1 MKKLIFSFILMATS
15 TLMFAQDRYVVFFKD
30 KANSPYQLN
39 NPSAF
44 LSQRAI
50 ERRIRM
56 SISIDSLDIP
66 VNPSYVSGV
75 ASKGAKILNRSRW
88 FNSCI
93 VQADTTQITAVGAL
107 PYVQSYTK
115 VFGANLQ
122 RISVKKKYDE
132 VKEAD
137 ASANRNKALG
147 GYGGAGNQTQMI
159 NADLLHQAGY
169 TGKNTLIAVI
179 DAGFT
184 NTNTHRAFD
193 SLRAQNRILGT
204 WDFSLNNADVYNY
217 SNHGTSVLSCIAAN
231 VPDTMIGTAPHAK
244 FYLLRS
250 EEEAT
255 EYEVEEYNWAA
266 AAEYADS
273 VGVDIINSSLGYTEF
288 DARSQNHTY
297 ADMNGNTAVVT
308 LAAKMASNKGVLVV
322 NSAGNSGNDTW
333 FHIGAPADAEEV
345 FSIGAV
351 QSDRGIAGFSSRG
364 PTSDQRIKPD
374 VSAQGAPAYV
384 ARSNGGF
391 GTGSGTSFSGPIIAG
406 FSACAWELYKVN
418 HPNSKPAQV
427 KAWIKQYS
435 DKANQPNN
443 EYGYGIPDG
452 SKLLLNASV
461 DTNPNK
467 KFVFYPNPNQGT
479 VYVQIND
486 NSSNN
491 LWDFQISD
499 MLGKILYAEAF
510 NSVDLLMGIKLPEN
524 ISRGFYII
532 SLSNKENAFKQV
544 FIKE

>member
-1 MKKLIFSFILMATS
+1 MKRILISFLFLISVLNVI
-15 TLMFAQDRYVVFFKD
+15 AQDRYVVFLKD
-30 KANSPYQLN
+30 KANTPYQLN

-50 ERRIRM
+50 ERRIKM
-56 SISIDSLDIP
+56 GIVIDSLDIP
-66 VNPSYVSGV
+66 VNASYVSGI
-75 ASKGAKILNRSRW
+75 AGTGAKVLNRSRW
-88 FNSCI
+88 FNSMI
-93 VQADTTQITAVGAL
+93 VQADTNQIIAVGAL
-107 PYVQSYTK
+107 NYVEGYVK

-122 RISVKKKYDE
+122 RVAVKPKYE
-132 VKEAD
+132 EAKAMD
-137 ASANRNKALG
+137 ASNERKIALG
-147 GYGGAGNQTQMI
+147 GYGGATNQNQML
-159 NADLLHQAGY
+159 NADLLHNAGY
-169 TGKNTLIAVI
+169 TGKQTVIAVI

-184 NTNTHRAFD
+184 NTDEHRAFD
-193 SLRAQNRILGT
+193 SIRLQNRILGT
-204 WDFSLNNADVYNY
+204 WDFSRNDAYVYDF
-217 SNHGTSVLSCIAAN
+217 SGHGTSVLSCIAAN

-273 VGVDIINSSLGYTEF
+273 VGADIINSSLGYTEF

-351 QSDRGIAGFSSRG
+351 QSDRSIAGFSSRG

-384 ARSNGGF
+384 ARTSGGF

-406 FSACAWELYKVN
+406 FTACAMELYKIS
-418 HPNSKPAQV
+418 HPNAKPAEI
-427 KAWIKQYS
+427 KAWIKKYS
-435 DKANQPNN
+435 DRANQPDN

-452 SKLLLNASV
+452 SKLLLNASI

-467 KFVFYPNPNQGT
+467 SFKLYPNPNTGT
-479 VYVQIND
+479 LYIDV
-486 NSSNN
+486 NN
-491 LWDFQISD
+491 GNNQQWNLQVLDI
-499 MLGKILYAEAF
+499 MGKILYSQPFSTIE
-510 NSVDLLMGIKLPEN
+510 LLMGIELPAN

-532 SLSNKENAFKQV
+532 SLSTEKDSFKQV
-544 FIKE
+544 FIRE